1 MSKLNIGKID
11 CMFNENCHMCLLR
24 KKRYLSY
31 IRKRRETDVKKT
43 GFFALLSSCTIP
55 WNIVFNKNSDQ

>member
-1 MSKLNIGKID
+1 MSKINIGKID
-11 CMFNENCHMCLLR
+11 CMFNENCHICLLR

-31 IRKRRETDVKKT
+31 IRKKEKMMKKKT

-55 WNIVFNKNSDQ
+55 WNIVFNKNSHQ